1 MKSLAIKKELHHV
14 IDVIEDKEFLKA
26 IYVLLNE
33 KSKEYDYEL
42 SENEKKELDHLSNL
56 HKAGKSKSFS
66 MEEVRKYAHSKLK
79 K

>member
-1 MKSLAIKKELHHV
+1 MKALAIKKELHHV

-42 SENEKKELDHLSNL
+42 SNDEKKELDNLSKQ
-56 HKAGKSKSFS
+56 HKSGKSKSFT

>member
-42 SENEKKELDHLSNL
+42 SEHEKKELDLLSNK
-56 HKAGKSKSFS
+56 HKSGKSKSFT
-66 MEEVRKYAHSKLK
+66 MEEVRKHAHSKLK